1 MVTQQ
6 ATLFDA
12 QEGDVT
18 NDNDNDKNNKANEKK
33 NEKRFKATTPGKR
46 FFKLAGMSASIA
58 KNYAGNRVKGM
69 FADEDA
75 KKQSQE
81 AMYADIGVRIAET
94 LGEMKG
100 AVMKV
105 GQIVS
110 QVKDLLPP
118 EVAKALETLQKES
131 PPMPYG
137 MIRRQLIRSLGDE
150 PESLFATFEHEP
162 FAAASIGQVHRAT
175 TKDGVECIVKIQY
188 PGVKDSC
195 DSDLKQI
202 KRLFKMAGLVKVSK
216 EVVDKTFEEI
226 RDMLYEELDYNHE
239 AENLRFF
246 SEHYRNHPY
255 IIVPDLIEALSSETV
270 LTLTYVEGD
279 GLNDI
284 KGPRYDQETRN
295 TLAYRLFDTMGRQI
309 YDLQRVH
316 CDPHPG
322 NFAFR
327 PDGSLIIY
335 DFGAVKKVSDDTVR
349 IHKNLVSDALEGKV
363 DTLEE
368 HLVDMGVRQ
377 AEGPDVPLS
386 YYQEWFDIIM
396 EPFLDDNIYDFSQSR
411 IHTRAAKKL
420 RRDAF
425 KYLGAFQ
432 PAPDTMHVDRVL
444 SGHYW
449 TLIDLGAQISLRGLI
464 KEIVLEQNAA

>member
-1 MVTQQ
+1 VANYQNK
-6 ATLFDA
+6 
-12 QEGDVT
+12 
-18 NDNDNDKNNKANEKK
+18 NDKK

-58 KNYAGNRVKGM
+58 KNYAGHKVKGM
-69 FADEDA
+69 FSDEET

-131 PPMPYG
+131 PPMPYS
-137 MIRRQLIRSLGDE
+137 MIRRQLIRALGDE

-175 TKDGVECIVKIQY
+175 TKEGVDCIVKIQY
-188 PGVKDSC
+188 PGVKESC

-216 EVVDKTFEEI
+216 EIVDKTFDEI

-246 SEHYRNHPY
+246 SKHYQDHPY
-255 IIVPDLIEALSSETV
+255 VIVPELLEELSTETV
-270 LTLTYVEGD
+270 LTLTYIEGD
-279 GLNDI
+279 SLNEVKEPTYNQDM
-284 KGPRYDQETRN
+284 KN
-295 TLAYRLFDTMGRQI
+295 TLAHRLFDTMGRQI
-309 YDLQRVH
+309 YELQRVH

-335 DFGAVKKVSDDTVR
+335 DFGAVKEVSDDTVR
-349 IHKNLVSDALEGKV
+349 IHRNFVKDMFNGKV
-363 DTLEE
+363 DSVES
-368 HLVDMGVRQ
+368 HLKEMGVRQ
-377 AEGPDVPLS
+377 DNGPDVPLS

-396 EPFLDDNIYDFSQSR
+396 EPFSDNSNFDFSQSKL
-411 IHTRAAKKL
+411 HQRAAKKI
-420 RRDAF
+420 RKDAF

-432 PAPDTMHVDRVL
+432 PSPETMHVDRVL

-449 TLIDLGAQISLRGLI
+449 TLIDLGANISLRGLI
-464 KEIVLEQNAA
+464 EEIVLQKKTA

>member
-1 MVTQQ
+1 MT
-6 ATLFDA
+6 
-12 QEGDVT
+12 
-18 NDNDNDKNNKANEKK
+18 DNDKK

-58 KNYAGNRVKGM
+58 KNYAGNKVKGM

-75 KKQSQE
+75 KKENTE
-81 AMYADIGVRIAET
+81 AMYADMGIRIAET

-105 GQIVS
+105 GQIAS
-110 QVKDLLPP
+110 QVKDLMPP

-137 MIRRQLIRSLGDE
+137 MIRRQIIRSLGDD
-150 PESLFATFEHEP
+150 PEVLFAHFDQAP

-175 TKDGVECIVKIQY
+175 TQDGVECIVKIQY
-188 PGVKDSC
+188 PGVKESC

-202 KRLFKMAGLVKVSK
+202 KRLFKMAGLVKLSK
-216 EVVDKTFEEI
+216 EIVDQTFDEI

-239 AENLRFF
+239 AENLKFF
-246 SEHYRNHPY
+246 GEHYKDHPY
-255 IIVPDLIEALSSETV
+255 IIVPDLIEELSSETV
-270 LTLTYVEGD
+270 LTLSYIEGD
-279 GLNDI
+279 TLQQVKSPKYN
-284 KGPRYDQETRN
+284 QETRN

-309 YDLQRVH
+309 YELQRVH

-327 PDGSLIIY
+327 PDGSIIIF
-335 DFGAVKKVSDDTVR
+335 DFGAVKEVSDNTIR
-349 IHKNLVSDALEGKV
+349 IHRNLVTDAFDGKTN
-363 DTLEE
+363 TLEK
-368 HLVDMGVRQ
+368 HLIDMGVRQ
-377 AEGPDVPLS
+377 AGGPDVPPS
-386 YYQEWFDIIM
+386 YFEEWHNIIM
-396 EPFLDDNIYDFSQSR
+396 EPFTDDTPFDFSQSR
-411 IHTRAAKKL
+411 VHTRVAKKIK
-420 RRDAF
+420 RDAF

-432 PAPDTMHVDRVL
+432 PSPETMHVDRVL

-449 TLIDLGAQISLRGLI
+449 TLVDLEANISLRGLI
-464 KEIVLEQNAA
+464 KDILFTSQPA

>member
-1 MVTQQ
+1 M
-6 ATLFDA
+6 
-12 QEGDVT
+12 
-18 NDNDNDKNNKANEKK
+18 ANEQNKNDKK

-58 KNYAGNRVKGM
+58 KNYAGHKVKGM
-69 FADEDA
+69 FSDEDA

-100 AVMKV
+100 AVMKA

-131 PPMPYG
+131 PPMPYS
-137 MIRRQLIRSLGDE
+137 MIRRQLIRALGDE

-175 TKDGVECIVKIQY
+175 TKEGVECIVKIQY
-188 PGVKDSC
+188 PGVKESC

-216 EVVDKTFEEI
+216 EVVDKTFDEI

-239 AENLRFF
+239 ADNLRFF
-246 SEHYRNHPY
+246 SNHYKDHPY
-255 IIVPDLIEALSSETV
+255 VIVPELLEELSSETV
-270 LTLTYVEGD
+270 LTLTYIEGD
-279 GLNDI
+279 SLNEV
-284 KGPRYDQETRN
+284 KEPSYNQEMKN
-295 TLAYRLFDTMGRQI
+295 TLAHRLFDTMGRQI
-309 YDLQRVH
+309 YELQRVH

-349 IHKNLVSDALEGKV
+349 IHKNFVKDMFNGKV
-363 DTLEE
+363 ESVE
-368 HLVDMGVRQ
+368 KHLKEMGVRQ
-377 AEGPDVPLS
+377 DDGPDVPLS

-396 EPFLDDNIYDFSQSR
+396 EPFSDNTNFDFSQSR
-411 IHTRAAKKL
+411 LHQRAAKKI
-420 RRDAF
+420 RKDAF

-432 PAPDTMHVDRVL
+432 PSPETMHVDRVL

-449 TLIDLGAQISLRGLI
+449 TLIDLGANISLRGLI
-464 KEIVLEQNAA
+464 EEIVLKEAAA

>member
-1 MVTQQ
+1 M
-6 ATLFDA
+6 
-12 QEGDVT
+12 
-18 NDNDNDKNNKANEKK
+18 ANEQNKNDKK

-58 KNYAGNRVKGM
+58 KNYAGHKVKGM
-69 FADEDA
+69 FSDEDA

-131 PPMPYG
+131 PPMPYS
-137 MIRRQLIRSLGDE
+137 MIRRQLIRALGDE

-175 TKDGVECIVKIQY
+175 TKEGVECIVKIQY
-188 PGVKDSC
+188 PGVKESC

-216 EVVDKTFEEI
+216 EVVDKTFDEI

-239 AENLRFF
+239 ADNLRFF
-246 SEHYRNHPY
+246 SNHYKDHPY
-255 IIVPDLIEALSSETV
+255 VIVPELLEELSSETV
-270 LTLTYVEGD
+270 LTLTYIEGD
-279 GLNDI
+279 SLNEV
-284 KGPRYDQETRN
+284 KEPSYNQEMKN
-295 TLAYRLFDTMGRQI
+295 TLAHRLFDTMGRQI
-309 YDLQRVH
+309 YELQRVH

-349 IHKNLVSDALEGKV
+349 IHKNFVKDMFNGKV
-363 DTLEE
+363 ESVE
-368 HLVDMGVRQ
+368 KHLKEMGVRQ
-377 AEGPDVPLS
+377 DDGPDVPLS

-396 EPFLDDNIYDFSQSR
+396 EPFSDNTNFDFSQSR
-411 IHTRAAKKL
+411 LHQRAAKKI
-420 RRDAF
+420 RKDAF

-432 PAPDTMHVDRVL
+432 PSPETMHVDRVL

-449 TLIDLGAQISLRGLI
+449 TLIDLGANISLRGLI
-464 KEIVLEQNAA
+464 EEIVLKEAA